1 MTTAKQ
7 MEEQQQQK
15 EGDSLP
21 PDLFQLVE
29 EGEASKLAEVLEEGQ
44 HDLSARNGWDK
55 SLLDIAVLLGRVEI
69 VRCLL
74 TKGGNVNEKNK
85 RGMVNEK
92 SYILIRVGYTLLH
105 TGAMWGQRDCLEA
118 LIEAGGDCNGVNK
131 YKETPK
137 DSAARYGHMEC
148 VELFE
153 STGK

>member
-7 MEEQQQQK
+7 MEEQQQQQ
-15 EGDSLP
+15 EGDPLP

-85 RGMVNEK
+85 RGMMNEK
-92 SYILIRVGYTLLH
+92 KLHFNSSRLH
-105 TGAMWGQRDCLEA
+105 TATHWGNVGTERL
-118 LIEAGGDCNGVNK
+118 
-131 YKETPK
+131 
-137 DSAARYGHMEC
+137 S
-148 VELFE
+148 
-153 STGK
+153 